1 MFSIVSSATDQKIK
15 EAFIVLTIEE
25 IRDALGDRRLRVV
38 AAACGLSYPTV
49 LAVKE
54 GRTNPSYETVRVLSD
69 YLTSKGE
76 A

>member
-1 MFSIVSSATDQKIK
+1 MSSRTYRKIK

-25 IRDALGDRRLRVV
+25 IQAALKDRRLRVV

-54 GRTNPSYETVRVLSD
+54 GKTSPSYETIKRLSD
-69 YLTSKGE
+69 YLNGKGD